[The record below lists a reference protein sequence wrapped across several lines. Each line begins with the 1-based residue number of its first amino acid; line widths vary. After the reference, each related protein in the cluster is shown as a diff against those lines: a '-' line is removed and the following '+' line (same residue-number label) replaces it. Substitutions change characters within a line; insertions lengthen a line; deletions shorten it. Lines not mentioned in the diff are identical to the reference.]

1 MNVTEILKKVLAG
14 KSLSEAERKALG
26 EFRPEGIP
34 QSRLDTEIAKRKELE
49 TENSKLNSTLVKLN
63 SRVDELENRDLSE
76 QEKLEKSYSAEVEQL
91 RENVSVL
98 TAERDSSRQELEQ
111 VRFQQQVGKLAEE
124 KKFNDP
130 EYLGFLL
137 KQSRVPLNAEEE
149 VDKFIS
155 ELREK
160 SPKLFRLELRSGSG
174 SNPGG
179 SEIDFSAALQSGD
192 ISTMLANAPEI
203 N

>member
-1 MNVTEILKKVLAG
+1 MDVTEILKKVLAG
-14 KSLSEAERKALG
+14 KKLSEAERKTLG
-26 EFRPEGIP
+26 DFRPEGIP
-34 QSRLDTEIAKRKELE
+34 QSRLDTEVAKRKELE
-49 TENSKLNSTLVKLN
+49 AENSKLNSTLAKLS

-76 QEKLEKSYSAEVEQL
+76 QEKLEKSYGVEVEQL
-91 RENVSVL
+91 REHVSAL
-98 TAERDSSRQELEQ
+98 KTERDSSRQELEQ
-111 VRFQQQVGKLAEE
+111 IKFQQQVGKLAEE

-137 KQSRVPLNAEEE
+137 KQSKIPLNSEEE
-149 VDKFIS
+149 VDEFIS

-179 SEIDFSAALQSGD
+179 SEIDFAAAQQSGD
-192 ISTMLANAPEI
+192 ISAMLANAPEI